1 MVKTIIRIINLKE
14 FVDFAYSIKEMNEV
28 KEMGFPIPKA
38 MTFLLSKQNHNSIQK
53 EILKEKNLSNSEI
66 EFSDEFEVEI
76 YGINFKFV
84 TE

>member
-1 MVKTIIRIINLKE
+1 MAKKIIRTINLKE

-28 KEMGFPIPKA
+28 KEMGFPVPKA
-38 MTFLLSKQNHNSIQK
+38 ITFLLSKQNHNSIQK
-53 EILKEKNLSNSEI
+53 EILKEKNLSDSEI

-76 YGINFKFV
+76 YGVIFKFI